1 MAVLRHRAL
10 ALFLVC
16 LVFTLLCLALLPPS
30 RSRSAVIGRH
40 TSPQAILTSDWSR
53 NQALHNLV
61 LETHQK
67 LSNVIQSADLQ
78 GVTSNMSAEHSTYTR
93 VAQIKKVIVL
103 MTYFLLSDH

>member
-30 RSRSAVIGRH
+30 RSRSALVGRH
-40 TSPQAILTSDWSR
+40 TSLQAILTSDWSR

-78 GVTSNMSAEHSTYTR
+78 GVTSN
-93 VAQIKKVIVL
+93 Q
-103 MTYFLLSDH
+103 